1 MSDIAIP
8 QYAPQDHAPDPVGHG
23 KADPVPPGKL
33 AIWLFLATEIMFFI
47 GLLGTYIVL
56 RSGSPRLFYYHGQM
70 LDKKLAGVNTLVL
83 ILSSLTVALAVDA
96 ARKNK
101 RTRLMISLAITVA
114 MAFVFCGIKYF
125 EYSDKFHHYTVLARE
140 GPSRGR
146 NAKVFIYDGHATK
159 TETVNGKV
167 GFPAGTRFVEIKAP
181 DGSDQNPAL
190 LDQPVIGP
198 FKPGDVAGVVKD
210 DKGVEKLQFDAEPT
224 DESPAGTRYVYD
236 QSKVVP
242 LKDAGDRVKP
252 KTWTLVGQRRE
263 VKGDEPIN
271 VHTYVPSMEPHASG
285 EAHKHETF
293 TFEHDWV
300 NDFVWYG
307 PQKSA
312 FYNCYFATT
321 AVHLLHVVGG
331 MVPLSLLLIQSIRG
345 RIFAGATEYVGLYW
359 HFVDV
364 VWIFLFP
371 LLYLI

>member
-8 QYAPQDHAPDPVGHG
+8 QYAPEDHAPDPVSHG
-23 KADPVPPGKL
+23 KHDPVPPGKL

-96 ARKNK
+96 ARKNQRSK
-101 RTRLMISLAITVA
+101 LVVSLLITVA
-114 MAFVFCGIKYF
+114 MGFVFMGIKYV
-125 EYSDKFHHYTVLARE
+125 EYKDKFHHYTVLARAE
-140 GPSRGR
+140 KARSS
-146 NAKVFIYDGHATK
+146 KQMFIYDGHATK
-159 TETVNGKV
+159 TVTVNGEV
-167 GFPAGTRFVEIKAP
+167 GFPEGTRFVEVKAP
-181 DGSDQNPAL
+181 DGADQNPDL
-190 LDQPVIGP
+190 LNQPLIGP

-210 DKGVEKLQFDAEPT
+210 SKGVEKLQFDAPAQEDAPQT
-224 DESPAGTRYVYD
+224 TLYTYDE
-236 QSKVVP
+236 SKVVP
-242 LKDAGDRVKP
+242 LKDAEDRVRP

-263 VKGDEPIN
+263 VAAGEPIN
-271 VHTYVPSMEPHASG
+271 VHSYVPSMEPHKAG

-293 TFEHDWV
+293 QFEHEQV
-300 NDFVWYG
+300 NDSVWYG
-307 PQKSA
+307 PQKSP
-312 FYNCYFATT
+312 FYNCYFALT
-321 AVHLLHVVGG
+321 AVHGLHVIGG
-331 MVPLSLLLIQSIRG
+331 IIPLGLLLIQGIRG
-345 RIFAGATEYVGLYW
+345 RIFAGATEYIGLYW